1 MRKVLQKVLI
11 ILSHIFKI
19 HENSFHFYVKM
30 MNDSLAKNRTSMSI
44 RKTDLP
50 PRLQPTLWLTPSLAK
65 APFISLEVRRLLR
78 APYSTPFKCKH
89 TIRNLHFSSK
99 ISTCKVV
106 NWIFETN
113 LTEDFELEIQTRLK
127 SLSVHKREQQY
138 GINVYRL
145 NNTRQIVNI
154 LQKFIFHQN
163 VFQAENWLNNLVQ
176 WVT

>member
-1 MRKVLQKVLI
+1 MIRSPRI
-11 ILSHIFKI
+11 ERRF
-19 HENSFHFYVKM
+19 
-30 MNDSLAKNRTSMSI
+30 RI

-106 NWIFETN
+106 NLIFEPN
-113 LTEDFELEIQTRLK
+113 LTEDFEFEIQTRLK
-127 SLSVHKREQQY
+127 SLSVHKRELQY
-138 GINVYRL
+138 GINLYRL
-145 NNTRQIVNI
+145 NNTRSS
-154 LQKFIFHQN
+154 IFCKN
-163 VFQAENWLNNLVQ
+163 SYF
-176 WVT
+176 TKMYFRPKTGSIT